1 MLINCPYCG
10 PRPSEE
16 FTQLGD
22 ASVKRPTSNDP
33 QTMDQWF
40 DYVYLRDNPKGRF
53 KARNPEILKG
63 LKLVLVDDIMTTG
76 ATLEEAAGILKAE
89 GAVRVEALC
98 VARGLPPR

>member
-33 QTMDQWF
+33 QTMGQWF

-53 KARNPEILKG
+53 DEYAHHSSGCRAWLVVTRDTQTHEIFS
-63 LKLVLVDDIMTTG
+63 VMT
-76 ATLEEAAGILKAE
+76 
-89 GAVRVEALC
+89 VRDYAKKRVT
-98 VARGLPPR
+98 P

>member
-33 QTMDQWF
+33 QTMGQWF

-53 KARNPEILKG
+53 KEYWHHGAGCRSWLVVDRDTQTHEIFGTMTARDWADQQNKKG
-63 LKLVLVDDIMTTG
+63 
-76 ATLEEAAGILKAE
+76 KA
-89 GAVRVEALC
+89 
-98 VARGLPPR
+98 